1 MSFPESNNLP
11 LVTVV
16 IPCYNH
22 AEYIAETIES
32 VIKQDYSNIEL
43 IIVDDGSSDD
53 SAKVIEDYVSRCDE
67 RFVNFK
73 FYSRENIGLS
83 ATLNEM
89 LEWATGKYFSG
100 IASDDILL
108 HDKIS
113 TQVAYLEQHDNCEI
127 LAGYVQ
133 KIDENNNFID
143 SLPKLEAK
151 SFTFNDVYLQRYS
164 LPAPTTMYRTY
175 TLKAIGYKTG
185 FVLEDWYMLLA
196 ILKNGG
202 EAILLPKFTTLYRIH
217 EGNTHGNISL
227 MFTEQIRVI
236 EYFKPH
242 VSVIDYRLVYG
253 RVLSAYIFKSIKSKS
268 LRQIK
273 LLINDLRGQFV
284 FNLISIFIFIFF
296 LPGSFFSHFLS
307 R

>member
-1 MSFPESNNLP
+1 MSVLESHNLP

-22 AEYIAETIES
+22 SEYIAKTIES
-32 VIKQDYSNIEL
+32 VIRQDYSNIEL

-53 SAKVIEDYVSRCDE
+53 SAKVIESYVASCNE

-113 TQVAYLEQHDNCEI
+113 TQVAYLEQHHSCEI

-133 KIDENNNFID
+133 KIDKNNNVID
-143 SLPKLEAK
+143 VPSKLEVK
-151 SFTFNDVYLQRYS
+151 SFSFNDVYLQRYS
-164 LPAPTTMYRTY
+164 LPAPTTMYRTS

-202 EAILLPKFTTLYRIH
+202 EAIQLPKLATLYRIH

-227 MFTEQIRVI
+227 MFTEQVRVI
-236 EYFKPH
+236 EYFKSH
-242 VSVIDYRLVYG
+242 VSVIDYRRIYG

-268 LRQIK
+268 WRQIK

-284 FNLISIFIFIFF
+284 FNLISILIFIFL
-296 LPGSFFSHFLS
+296 LPGRLFSHFLKY
-307 R
+307 